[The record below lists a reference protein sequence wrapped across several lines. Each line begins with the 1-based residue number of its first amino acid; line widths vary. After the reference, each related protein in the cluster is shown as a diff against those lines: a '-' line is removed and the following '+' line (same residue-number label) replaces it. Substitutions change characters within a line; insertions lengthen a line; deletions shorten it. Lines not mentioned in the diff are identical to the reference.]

1 MQALSLDQLT
11 LIFTSHPL
19 NTVFLAHWPR
29 LSMSMTQALLL
40 THRTT
45 SNITVKQQMQNCHT
59 FPWRFT
65 QPSITPLLPHHS
77 SACGPWPQ
85 RGGSCSPAASLWSS
99 RMTWSLQ
106 SHRAAAAACT
116 APLWSPQTPW
126 ISVWHQS
133 DRSSSGQSIKAFSS
147 CVDWQFPAFA
157 VLLLSEIF
165 YAIDILY
172 GSIMTITLCW
182 NYVVI
187 MITLINDN
195 DITLSIS
202 RH

>member
-19 NTVFLAHWPR
+19 NTLFLAHWPR

-147 CVDWQFPAFA
+147 CCRLAVPSLCCTAF
-157 VLLLSEIF
+157 IWN
-165 YAIDILY
+165 ILCY
-172 GSIMTITLCW
+172 RHTLW
-182 NYVVI
+182 KY
-187 MITLINDN
+187 NDN
-195 DITLSIS
+195 HIMLKLCCNNDYTYQW
-202 RH
+202 